1 MPKQSENN
9 NPYTAV
15 NFYDVLDKKAT
26 ILNIRKAL
34 SSYKAQWLK
43 KHRSGGVTDT
53 TFDVAHA
60 LLLCVA
66 PTMEDIRKQ
75 QPDTLVPFC
84 KEGRLFMFG
93 TRKSIAACVAD
104 RKEDFMQNCR
114 PSERTVFNQI
124 NTLLKAQILTEKRNY
139 RVIDQSNTNNPLPSD
154 FCPTGRGRFQL
165 VFSENILVFKKKF
178 QGLFSPSKSI
188 IRKSLPLDSTS
199 TIINSKEL
207 KTNINTDSN
216 VDKSIQDSNKNVFA
230 KAHEGVNYVKGKERG
245 HKLVSESKGLSGKK
259 DPYQNK
265 TFHETQSD
273 YVLSELFEL
282 LRSEIYGGKVF
293 SPDEVQTT
301 KIALNGRLKALEIEV
316 RAYRTKRIQSYKAS
330 EHFQQLKRPDIGL
343 KYFTKKLP
351 NIEISAVQVLTHAIL
366 KQAKHAKT
374 KGYLHKLG
382 NPSDLVSSPV
392 NFTHAVGMSM
402 NDWTKMQQ
410 YYSNKKEKLTHYFQ
424 YEHRIAAAY
433 MDILKY
439 SQENKEVAYE
449 RAVKALIW
457 LHQSLQKSTLS
468 ESNKASLKTSF
479 KTRLMP
485 LFRDLPEHR
494 KATITKLIKNGKSII
509 SKVQR

>member
-1 MPKQSENN
+1 MPKQSENK
-9 NPYTAV
+9 NPYTTV

-34 SSYKAQWLK
+34 SAYKAQWLK
-43 KHRSGGVTDT
+43 SHKSGGVTDT

-60 LLLCVA
+60 LLLCIA
-66 PTMEDIRKQ
+66 PTMEDIRQ
-75 QPDTLVPFC
+75 HQPETLIPFC

-114 PSERTVFNQI
+114 PSARTVFNQI
-124 NTLLKAQILTEKRNY
+124 NTLLKASILTEKRNY
-139 RVIDQSNTNNPLPSD
+139 RVINQNNTKNPLPSD

-165 VFSENILVFKKKF
+165 VFSEQILVFKKKF
-178 QGLFSPSKSI
+178 QGLFLPSKSI

-207 KTNINTDSN
+207 KTNINTESN
-216 VDKSIQDSNKNVFA
+216 VDKSTKCIDKKVFA
-230 KAHEGVNYVKGKERG
+230 TAHEGANHVKGKERG
-245 HKLVSESKGLSGKK
+245 HKLISKSQVSDHKK

-265 TFHETQSD
+265 TFHQTQSD

-282 LRSEIYGGKVF
+282 LRSEIYGGKGF
-293 SPDEVQTT
+293 SPDEAQTT
-301 KIALNGRLKALEIEV
+301 KIALSGRLQALEIEI
-316 RAYRTKRIQSYKAS
+316 RAYRAKQIQDYKAS
-330 EHFQQLKRPDIGL
+330 DHFNQLKRPDIGL
-343 KYFTKKLP
+343 KFFTKKLP
-351 NIEISAVQVLTHAIL
+351 NIEKSAVQVLTHAIL

-392 NFTHAVGMSM
+392 NFTHAVSMSM

-410 YYSNKKEKLTHYFQ
+410 YYRNKKDKLTHYFQ

-433 MDILKY
+433 MDILQY
-439 SQENKEVAYE
+439 SQQNKEIAYE
-449 RAVKALIW
+449 RAVKALI
-457 LHQSLQKSTLS
+457 SMNTALQKSTLS

-479 KTRLMP
+479 KTRLTP

-494 KATITKLIKNGKSII
+494 KSTITKLIKNGKSII
-509 SKVQR
+509 SQI